1 MTAATAQARYRPHRV
16 VVCARRNL
24 KLGSIQII
32 ENTPDGEPCEQP
44 CRIIRRVSKAAY
56 LLQWP
61 HPVAVRG
68 NFFFEVETD

>member
-1 MTAATAQARYRPHRV
+1 
-16 VVCARRNL
+16 
-24 KLGSIQII
+24 LGSIQII